1 MRTRQTSDDEK
12 SVKVNFQ
19 KLLGSYDTFATQIVW
34 WLIKPDIG
42 DSQLVIDYRQ
52 ESSNR
57 HSRTGFLMQRLS
69 ILHCKYRWHQLHMAW
84 GKGQVPLPPFTNC
97 RSQGHSQ

>member
-1 MRTRQTSDDEK
+1 
-12 SVKVNFQ
+12 V
-19 KLLGSYDTFATQIVW
+19 
-34 WLIKPDIG
+34 IKPDIG

-69 ILHCKYRWHQLHMAW
+69 TLHCKYGWHQLHMAW
-84 GKGQVPLPPFTNC
+84 GKGQVPLPHLYKLQVTGAQSVELGMW
-97 RSQGHSQ
+97 RSSNAV